1 MEKCDEGCWTEPK
14 VLITNESPVGFEDW
28 CKKITCEKYVVTLPD
43 TTNIN
48 IRMYM
53 DFQGVF
59 DYGSY
64 TNYLLNRYKEIYG

>member
-1 MEKCDEGCWTEPK
+1 MSK
-14 VLITNESPVGFEDW
+14 LNEQYKLGEAFSYFVNVF
-28 CKKITCEKYVVTLPD
+28 KKRDPNKP
-43 TTNIN
+43 TNIN